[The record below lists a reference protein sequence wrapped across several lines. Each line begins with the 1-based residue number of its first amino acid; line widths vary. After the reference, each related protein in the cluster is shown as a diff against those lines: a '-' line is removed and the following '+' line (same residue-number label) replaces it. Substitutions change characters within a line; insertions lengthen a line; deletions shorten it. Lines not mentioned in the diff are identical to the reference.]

1 MKKLKKKSIYYWSP
15 FLTPIATCKAVIN
28 SAYSIN
34 KFGKEFDATIMN
46 FFGEFN
52 HNISE
57 IKQKKINLLNFY
69 NLNII
74 KYLPKYGKISSR
86 ISFII
91 FFILGFLPL
100 IRILKKKPPDY
111 IIIHLITSLPLFL
124 LFLFSF
130 KTKFI
135 LRISGLPRI
144 NMFRKLLWKFAF
156 KKIYLITCPTKET
169 NNYLKSLNLCD
180 EKKLKVLFDPIINV
194 GEINKKIN
202 EKTNQKGDFYVAI
215 GRLTNQKNFLF
226 LCKCVK
232 ELKKSYPAIKLIII
246 GEGENFSLLNNFI
259 KKQKLSNN
267 ILLLG
272 YKKNIYP
279 YFKNAKGFILSS
291 LWEDPGF
298 VLIEAAFCRTPVFSS
313 DAKPGPYE
321 IIKNNING
329 TIFKN
334 NDKNSFLRNFSN
346 YLKNSNN
353 SRILLENLKLSKKFS
368 IFNHYKDLS
377 NYLV

>member
-1 MKKLKKKSIYYWSP
+1 MIKVFYWAP
-15 FLTPIATCKAVIN
+15 FISKIATPLAVIN
-28 SAYSIN
+28 SAIAIK
-34 KFGKEFDATIMN
+34 KFSKGAMEPFI
-46 FFGEFN
+46 
-52 HNISE
+52 
-57 IKQKKINLLNFY
+57 INLFNEWEDYSQNLKDNKLLLINLFKIKLNFIFSDKGF
-69 NLNII
+69 LM
-74 KYLPKYGKISSR
+74 SR
-86 ISFII
+86 IAFLCI
-91 FFILGFLPL
+91 FILSFFPL
-100 IRILKKKPPDY
+100 FRLLKNKKPDY
-111 IIIHLITSLPLFL
+111 LIIHLNTSLPLIL
-124 LFLFSF
+124 LYLFDF

-144 NMFRKLLWKFAF
+144 NMFRRLLWKFAF